1 MTESSTPPGVPSP
14 ARLAAWLNDHVPGG
28 PLELTDIQLIAGG
41 RSNLTYRL
49 TVSGPGA
56 APGTEAGP
64 GAAPGTEAAPG
75 SAADGTRLLVLRRP
89 PLGHVLP
96 TAHDMSREFRVLS
109 ALAGTRVP
117 VAPLVASCTDDE
129 VIGAPFYVME
139 YVPGVVLRTR
149 ADTKALTEAQAAELS
164 RRLAEMLAAIHDVDV
179 NQVGLGDLGRGAGY
193 LRRQLDRWQ
202 RQWELSATQD
212 RPGYTQL
219 VQRLTAA
226 LPAEGQTTLVH
237 GDYRLDNALVTL
249 NPQPRITAVVDWEM
263 ATLGDP
269 LADLGLTLVYWTED
283 GEEGWLTPAGAT
295 GRDARGDGRRHRQPR
310 VLDPGRVRRRV
321 RPAHR
326 AGRVPD
332 RLLRGVRLLQAGRR
346 PGGHPRP
353 VPAGQNGRRRLR
365 ARRLRR
371 TVAHRS
377 CAPGARHAV
386 EHLIRPGAPL
396 APASCPVPRSRRV
409 CRPAPA
415 RLPSIFEARRPAF
428 AGPLNR

>member
-1 MTESSTPPGVPSP
+1 MTESSSPPGIPSP

-28 PLELTDIQLIAGG
+28 PVELTDIQLIAGG

-49 TVSGPGA
+49 TVSAPGAGPGA
-56 APGTEAGP
+56 APGTGP
-64 GAAPGTEAAPG
+64 GAAPGTEAAAG
-75 SAADGTRLLVLRRP
+75 AEGTRLLVLRRP

-149 ADTKALTEAQAAELS
+149 ADTKALTEAQAADLS
-164 RRLAEMLAAIHDVDV
+164 RRLAEMLAAIHGVDV

-212 RPGYTQL
+212 RPGYAEL
-219 VQRLTAA
+219 VERLTAA
-226 LPAEGQTTLVH
+226 LPAEAEGDVTLVH
-237 GDYRLDNALVTL
+237 GDYRLDNVLVTL
-249 NPQPRITAVVDWEM
+249 DPQPRITAVVDWEM

-283 GEEGWLTPAGAT
+283 GEEGWLTPAGSPAGTRGVTADATASPGFWTRAEFAAEYARLT
-295 GRDARGDGRRHRQPR
+295 GRDVSRIGYYVAFGYFKLAVVLEGIHARYQQGKTVGEGFEQEGFAVPLLIARAHQ
-310 VLDPGRVRRRV
+310 VLDT
-321 RPAHR
+321 
-326 AGRVPD
+326 
-332 RLLRGVRLLQAGRR
+332 QSS
-346 PGGHPRP
+346 
-353 VPAGQNGRRRLR
+353 
-365 ARRLRR
+365 
-371 TVAHRS
+371 T
-377 CAPGARHAV
+377 
-386 EHLIRPGAPL
+386 
-396 APASCPVPRSRRV
+396 
-409 CRPAPA
+409 
-415 RLPSIFEARRPAF
+415 
-428 AGPLNR
+428 